1 MLLYCQQQ
9 HLWKERKPIFN
20 ITIIGS
26 GFCFGHFAIVKNDL
40 VSKLNVDPCKRHHDE
55 KDEVTIANDL
65 VVVKVLLDAVS

>member
-1 MLLYCQQQ
+1 
-9 HLWKERKPIFN
+9 
-20 ITIIGS
+20 
-26 GFCFGHFAIVKNDL
+26 VKNDL